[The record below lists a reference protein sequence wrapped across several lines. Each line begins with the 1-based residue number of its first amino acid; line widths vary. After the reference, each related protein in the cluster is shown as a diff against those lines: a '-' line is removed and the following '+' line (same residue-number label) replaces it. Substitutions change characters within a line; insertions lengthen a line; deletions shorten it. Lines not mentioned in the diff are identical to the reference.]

1 MYKVLIAE
9 DEILVRLGLANS
21 IPWEQLGM
29 VLTAQASNGMQAYE
43 LFLSEHPDVII
54 TDIRMPLMDGM
65 ELIRKIRETDASCK
79 IIIITCVEEFEYARQ
94 AISYQVEDYI
104 LKLTMD
110 MSEIETILSK
120 VRTALDESHLVRKAD
135 SLPEAARDTSLLAE
149 LYDCLCGYR
158 SHFSFNRFP
167 FFSDSFQVA
176 FIRILLMRQNVPEEY
191 KPDRICTDKSLYQL
205 LQRQLEHDHG
215 ILIEKA
221 PGDYFFLFHNES
233 SFLGDFD
240 SVITLTR
247 NYFNARP
254 ICGISPSV
262 PHPDE
267 LGKAGQCAQACLSQ
281 YFFYP
286 QEYLFRADAHLKP
299 DVLKADIP
307 ARINKIFLSFSD
319 SYPCIRQLW
328 SEYADHIR
336 KFLSDSPVDCEHIR
350 KLFYYLADYLLDR
363 LALNH
368 NCEPA
373 DNCVY
378 NYHRYIFEASN
389 IESIYYI
396 FERLLHKLLSLTDT
410 ITTLSKEMAEII
422 RYIEQ
427 HYMENLTLD
436 ILSTHVNYS
445 RGYLCSIF
453 RRELNTSFGNYLTK
467 VRISHAKQLLTSS
480 FLRLYEI
487 AEQTG
492 FYDYSHFARTFKKV
506 TGFSPQE
513 YQNHQ
518 SVDTQEDAE

>member
-1 MYKVLIAE
+1 M
-9 DEILVRLGLANS
+9 
-21 IPWEQLGM
+21 
-29 VLTAQASNGMQAYE
+29 
-43 LFLSEHPDVII
+43 
-54 TDIRMPLMDGM
+54 
-65 ELIRKIRETDASCK
+65 
-79 IIIITCVEEFEYARQ
+79 
-94 AISYQVEDYI
+94 
-104 LKLTMD
+104 
-110 MSEIETILSK
+110 
-120 VRTALDESHLVRKAD
+120 
-135 SLPEAARDTSLLAE
+135 
-149 LYDCLCGYR
+149 
-158 SHFSFNRFP
+158 
-167 FFSDSFQVA
+167 
-176 FIRILLMRQNVPEEY
+176 
-191 KPDRICTDKSLYQL
+191 
-205 LQRQLEHDHG
+205 
-215 ILIEKA
+215 
-221 PGDYFFLFHNES
+221 
-233 SFLGDFD
+233 
-240 SVITLTR
+240 
-247 NYFNARP
+247 
-254 ICGISPSV
+254 
-262 PHPDE
+262 
-267 LGKAGQCAQACLSQ
+267 
-281 YFFYP
+281 
-286 QEYLFRADAHLKP
+286 
-299 DVLKADIP
+299 
-307 ARINKIFLSFSD
+307 
-319 SYPCIRQLW
+319 
-328 SEYADHIR
+328 
-336 KFLSDSPVDCEHIR
+336 SDSPVDCEHIR